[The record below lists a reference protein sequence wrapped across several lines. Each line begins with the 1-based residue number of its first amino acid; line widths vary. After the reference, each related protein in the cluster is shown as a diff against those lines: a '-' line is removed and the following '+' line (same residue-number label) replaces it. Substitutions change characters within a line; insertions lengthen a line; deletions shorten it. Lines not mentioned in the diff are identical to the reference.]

1 MKYFFSLLLLSTF
14 TFQVSFSQTTLEEL
28 KSDSAKLYVE
38 YILYNDYINDSI
50 NKILYHAS
58 LFLGKQGSVYTYQTQ
73 NIEEFFQSVEKSVKD
88 ERYKKFVVQEMKK
101 ERNWER
107 QFTEIQVK
115 SYDSP
120 YYLSSKKIDKEYY
133 WLPDTVVF
141 RWKPINEFKIIDDYT
156 CQKAVGTFN
165 GSEVVAW
172 FTEQVPIPSGPGS
185 LSGLPGLILEYYNPS
200 SKVFYKANSIS
211 STNIPEQKFR
221 EWLTGSKISKSEYKV
236 LVEKS
241 TKNMEQ
247 FQKMIKSGKVGDGN

>member
-1 MKYFFSLLLLSTF
+1 MKAIFALLLVTAYSP
-14 TFQVSFSQTTLEEL
+14 QVSFAQNTIEEL
-28 KSDSAKLYVE
+28 KTDSAKLYVE
-38 YILYNDYINDSI
+38 YILYNDYINDSV
-50 NKILYHAS
+50 NKILYNAF

-120 YYLSSKKIDKEYY
+120 YYLSLKKIDKEYY

-185 LSGLPGLILEYYNPS
+185 LSGLPGLILEYYNPL
-200 SKVFYKANSIS
+200 SKVFYKAISIS
-211 STNIPEQKFR
+211 TTNIPQQKFR
-221 EWLTGSKISKSEYKV
+221 EWFTGAIISKAEYKV
-236 LVEKS
+236 LAEKS
-241 TKNMEQ
+241 RKNIEQ
-247 FQKMIKSGKVGDGN
+247 FQKMIKSGKISDGD

>member
-1 MKYFFSLLLLSTF
+1 MKAIFALLLVTAYSP
-14 TFQVSFSQTTLEEL
+14 QDSFAQTTLEEL

-73 NIEEFFQSVEKSVKD
+73 NIEEFLQRVEKSVKD
-88 ERYKKFVVQEMKK
+88 EKLKKFVVEEMKK

-120 YYLSSKKIDKEYY
+120 YYLSLKKIDKEDY
-133 WLPDTVVF
+133 WLPDTAVF
-141 RWKPINEFKIIDDYT
+141 RWKPVNEFKTIDEYT
-156 CQKAVGTFN
+156 CQKAIGTFN

-200 SKVFYKANSIS
+200 SKVFYKAVSLS
-211 STNIPEQKFR
+211 TTNIPQQKFR
-221 EWLTGSKISKSEYKV
+221 EWLTGSIISKSEYNI

-247 FQKMIKSGKVGDGN
+247 FQKMIKSGKMGDGN